1 MNIPQFS
8 VKRPVTVIMALLIVA
23 ALGVISVTS
32 LSTALF
38 PDMNLP
44 YAVIFTSYEGAS
56 PERVETMVTKPIEST
71 MATVSN
77 VKSIQSVSSEGN
89 STVILEFNTS
99 TNMDSAMIDMREM
112 LDMIKGYFP
121 AEVGS
126 PRIMKLNPDMM
137 PILNFSISVE
147 DMDISE
153 ATYWVDDEILPRIER
168 IEGVATLS
176 MSGGAQNEV
185 QITLDSSKIDDI
197 NDEINQDVAD
207 NASQQMLDDIN
218 AQREEAGL
226 GALTMEEAELPEMDI
241 PSQDFIS
248 YDSVKGILQGRT
260 SRCLRDM

>member
-1 MNIPQFS
+1 
-8 VKRPVTVIMALLIVA
+8 
-23 ALGVISVTS
+23 
-32 LSTALF
+32 
-38 PDMNLP
+38 
-44 YAVIFTSYEGAS
+44 
-56 PERVETMVTKPIEST
+56 

-89 STVILEFNTS
+89 SSVILEFNTS

-168 IEGVATLS
+168 IEGVC
-176 MSGGAQNEV
+176 
-185 QITLDSSKIDDI
+185 DSF
-197 NDEINQDVAD
+197 DVGRRAKRST
-207 NASQQMLDDIN
+207 NHVWI
-218 AQREEAGL
+218 
-226 GALTMEEAELPEMDI
+226 LP
-241 PSQDFIS
+241 
-248 YDSVKGILQGRT
+248 K
-260 SRCLRDM
+260 